1 MANSLLS
8 EEAVLAYEYGLSVDH
23 PKNFCIWEAQFGDFF
38 NGAQIILDTYVSNG
52 ESKWGLQ
59 SALTLL
65 LPHGMDGAGP
75 EHSSCR
81 MERFLQMCDSKE
93 DGVDGDDVNW
103 HIVNPTTS
111 AQYFH
116 LLRRQSKSLIIMSQK
131 NSSLFQM
138 LRNFRKPLVVVAPK
152 ILLRL
157 SAASSTL
164 EEMRS
169 GTHFQPVIGDTSA
182 NPKDVRRLIFV
193 TGKHYY
199 ALRKFVDEK
208 EMKDTAIVRL
218 EQLCPFPTKELQDEV
233 SRYQHVKSK
242 HIV

>member
-1 MANSLLS
+1 
-8 EEAVLAYEYGLSVDH
+8 
-23 PKNFCIWEAQFGDFF
+23 
-38 NGAQIILDTYVSNG
+38 
-52 ESKWGLQ
+52 
-59 SALTLL
+59 
-65 LPHGMDGAGP
+65 
-75 EHSSCR
+75 
-81 MERFLQMCDSKE
+81 
-93 DGVDGDDVNW
+93 
-103 HIVNPTTS
+103 
-111 AQYFH
+111 
-116 LLRRQSKSLIIMSQK
+116 MSQK
-131 NSSLFQM
+131 KISSLFQM